1 MNSSFLS
8 FEFKIDGT
16 ILWKND
22 VIGCFLKDKSL
33 TKPKL
38 QVFLDKYFL
47 NFEKVIKLKILN
59 FLNFLIRK
67 ELPFINQLQ
76 EIKKNGACRAINFSV
91 LENLGHCERK
101 NIDDF
106 LKQLTSEELKEYRKF
121 GFRVGIN
128 FFYFD
133 SNKLSHLKQMLI
145 NIFFK
150 YEMKK
155 FIDEPIFF
163 LNLKNSV
170 KTTLNF
176 YKKLGFYKITN

>member
-1 MNSSFLS
+1 M
-8 FEFKIDGT
+8 
-16 ILWKND
+16 
-22 VIGCFLKDKSL
+22 KDKSL
-33 TKPKL
+33 TKPRL
-38 QVFLDKYFL
+38 EVFLDKFFL

-128 FFYFD
+128 FFYFN

-163 LNLKNSV
+163 
-170 KTTLNF
+170 
-176 YKKLGFYKITN
+176 